1 MSENRDTGMSED
13 YVRIG
18 EGSAKPQR
26 AGVSQT
32 DRTSVWTERMVQALA
47 TREHW
52 FSLYDKVIDE
62 ATLWRA
68 WRRVEANA
76 GAAGVDRIDVSRF
89 ARTAATRIAR
99 LVQELKTD
107 TYRPQAI
114 RRVEIPKVEGG
125 RRPLGIPTVT
135 DRVVQSALLEVIE
148 PIFESRFAPTS
159 YGFRP
164 GRGCK
169 DALRDVQ
176 QALDAGLVHVV
187 DADLKSYFD
196 SIPHARLLERVHA
209 RIKDRSVMRLLER
222 YLHQEV
228 LSEAACWT
236 PETGTPQGAVLSP
249 LLANLYLHPL
259 DEHLLRHGYRMVRY
273 ADDFVVL
280 CATAEAAMA
289 ALSLIR
295 AWVEGNGLTLHPEK
309 TRLAD
314 LSRPAGYFDFL
325 GYRFYADDNGR
336 MSRTI
341 KPKKQK
347 ALRARLAQ
355 LTPRKS
361 GISTAQTVQQLNRWL
376 VGVFGYFKHAHR
388 RVLATLD
395 AHVRYR
401 LRRIFAKR
409 HGLAGC
415 AKRWQAHRLWPNA
428 YFVALGLFSLAAHRD
443 ALLLPHRGPT

>member
-1 MSENRDTGMSED
+1 MREDRDTGMSED

-18 EGSAKPQR
+18 EGSARPQR

-32 DRTSVWTERMVQALA
+32 DRASVWTERMVQALA

-76 GAAGVDRIDVSRF
+76 GAAGVDRVSVARF
-89 ARTAATRIAR
+89 ARTAAMRITR
-99 LVQELKTD
+99 LSQELKTD

-135 DRVVQSALLEVIE
+135 DRVVVALARPALATLVHPWTSQSALLEVIE

-159 YGFRP
+159 YGFRS

-176 QALDAGLVHVV
+176 QALDAGLRHVV
-187 DADLKSYFD
+187 DADLKGYFD
-196 SIPHARLLERVHA
+196 SIPHARLLERVHE

-236 PETGTPQGAVLSP
+236 PETGTPQGAVL
-249 LLANLYLHPL
+249 
-259 DEHLLRHGYRMVRY
+259 
-273 ADDFVVL
+273 
-280 CATAEAAMA
+280 
-289 ALSLIR
+289 
-295 AWVEGNGLTLHPEK
+295 
-309 TRLAD
+309 TR
-314 LSRPAGYFDFL
+314 RWRTCTCIPW
-325 GYRFYADDNGR
+325 
-336 MSRTI
+336 MS
-341 KPKKQK
+341 
-347 ALRARLAQ
+347 A
-355 LTPRKS
+355 
-361 GISTAQTVQQLNRWL
+361 
-376 VGVFGYFKHAHR
+376 
-388 RVLATLD
+388 
-395 AHVRYR
+395 
-401 LRRIFAKR
+401 
-409 HGLAGC
+409 
-415 AKRWQAHRLWPNA
+415 
-428 YFVALGLFSLAAHRD
+428 
-443 ALLLPHRGPT
+443 